1 MTKNYKDALNVSMDI
16 ILNQVSAELMT
27 LHALTMN
34 YLGLLKN
41 VLNVRLGMSLPQMD
55 YSVLDK
61 FLAVFMMAKVDAH
74 LVDLHLFSMEKV
86 VLFMGALN
94 TVKQAAMNANTQ
106 VSAKLTNA

>member
-1 MTKNYKDALNVSMDI
+1 MIQNYKDALNVSMDI
-16 ILNQVSAELMT
+16 VLNQVSAELMT
-27 LHALTMN
+27 LHALTIN

-55 YSVLDK
+55 YSVLGK

-86 VLFMGALN
+86 V
-94 TVKQAAMNANTQ
+94 
-106 VSAKLTNA
+106 